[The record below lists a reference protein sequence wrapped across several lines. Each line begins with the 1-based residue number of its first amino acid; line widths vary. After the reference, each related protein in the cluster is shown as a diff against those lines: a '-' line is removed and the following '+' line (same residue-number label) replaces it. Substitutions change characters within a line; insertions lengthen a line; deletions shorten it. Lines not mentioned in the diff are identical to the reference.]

1 MPYPQDVNLH
11 AGCPLYA
18 KYNVTARAET
28 FRGSSVSVGNKFQVV
43 PTTRLRDQV
52 YNIFHEELKTGTLK
66 PGEKLNELALAKRYG
81 VSRTPVRE
89 ALFQLAREGLLV
101 ADERSFRLPTD
112 SPQDLRDRIEV
123 HLLIDPA
130 VASHAAT
137 EGTDKQIAAL
147 TKFHEAE
154 RQAERAGKFEA
165 FAQANYQFAKTLRSM
180 CSNATLARCSGLL
193 QDQFVFARSNLFRAA
208 ENRAIAV
215 RHDARVLK
223 AVQARDAKA
232 ARQAM
237 IDYMTDLSARF

>member
-1 MPYPQDVNLH
+1 MLAWPKNSGPGKRTL
-11 AGCPLYA
+11 
-18 KYNVTARAET
+18 
-28 FRGSSVSVGNKFQVV
+28 SVGSKFTVV
-43 PTTRLRDQV
+43 PATRLRDQV

-66 PGEKLNELALAKRYG
+66 PGERLNELALAKRYG

-101 ADERSFRLPTD
+101 SDERSFRLPTD
-112 SPQDLRDRIEV
+112 TPEDLRDRIEV
-123 HLLIDPA
+123 HMLIDPA

-137 EGTDKQIAAL
+137 EGTDKQVAAL

-154 RQAERAGKFEA
+154 KQAERAGKFEP

-180 CSNATLARCSGLL
+180 CRNAMLARCSGLL
-193 QDQFVFARSNLFRAA
+193 QDQFIFARSNLFRVA

-215 RHDARVLK
+215 RHDGKVLK
-223 AVQARDAKA
+223 AIQARDAKG

-237 IDYMTDLSARF
+237 IDYMSELAERF

>member
-1 MPYPQDVNLH
+1 L
-11 AGCPLYA
+11 
-18 KYNVTARAET
+18 
-28 FRGSSVSVGNKFQVV
+28 SVGSKFTVV

-66 PGEKLNELALAKRYG
+66 PGERLNELALAKRYG

-101 ADERSFRLPTD
+101 SDERSFRLPTD
-112 SPQDLRDRIEV
+112 TPEDLRDRIEV
-123 HLLIDPA
+123 HMLIDPA

-154 RQAERAGKFEA
+154 KQAERSGRFEP
-165 FAQANYQFAKTLRSM
+165 FVQANYQFAKTLRTM
-180 CSNATLARCSGLL
+180 CRNATLVRCSGLL
-193 QDQFVFARSNLFRAA
+193 QDQFVFARSNLFRVA

-215 RHDARVLK
+215 RHDGKVLK
-223 AVQARDAKA
+223 AVQARDPRG

-237 IDYMTDLSARF
+237 IDYMSELAERF

>member
-1 MPYPQDVNLH
+1 M
-11 AGCPLYA
+11 
-18 KYNVTARAET
+18 
-28 FRGSSVSVGNKFQVV
+28 SVGNKFQVV

-101 ADERSFRLPTD
+101 SDERSFRLPTD
-112 SPQDLRDRIEV
+112 SPQNLRDRIEV

-130 VASHAAT
+130 VASHAAS
-137 EGTDKQIAAL
+137 EGTDKQVAAL
-147 TKFHEAE
+147 AKFHEAE
-154 RQAERAGKFEA
+154 KQAERAGKFEA
-165 FAQANYQFAKTLRSM
+165 FAQANYQFSKTLRSM
-180 CSNATLARCSGLL
+180 CSNATLARCAGLL
-193 QDQFVFARSNLFRAA
+193 QDQFIFARSNLFRVP

-215 RHDARVLK
+215 RHDAKVLK

-237 IDYMTDLSARF
+237 IDYMTEVSARF